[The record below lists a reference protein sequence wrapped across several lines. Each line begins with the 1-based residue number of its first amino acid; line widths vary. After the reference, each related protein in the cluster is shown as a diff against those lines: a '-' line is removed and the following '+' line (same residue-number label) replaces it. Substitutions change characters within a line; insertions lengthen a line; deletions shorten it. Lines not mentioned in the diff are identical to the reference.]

1 MTDEELMS
9 FVARRKETEAYKPSK
24 EEIEENIIEWT
35 TFYRRNLDIF
45 NEDYLGITNLC
56 LMQKQMINKFSDND
70 VATAICSRGL
80 SKSFNIALT
89 AIDFALLYSGVNILV
104 TSMTLAQSNL
114 IIDEKIDKIFCSKG
128 TRWSSDILVKMR
140 EEGYIKFSTDGNT
153 GARVVEFGNGS
164 KIHAVN
170 CGESARGQRSNIAIV
185 DEFCLLKK
193 KDLDEIILA
202 TLEVRKF
209 GGRPLDYTEETKQVF
224 LSSARNKTNW
234 GWKHLVNTV
243 NDHYKNK
250 TTKSGFFCGDIFT
263 AVANGIQTKKQ
274 YLQRKKS
281 TDALSFE
288 QEYLNIFLSTN
299 DDSIFKYE
307 DFENCQTLEH
317 PFYPRT
323 KEEIIFGDEQTY
335 NFDND
340 DWIRV
345 VVSDIAV
352 ATGNENDNTVLDCF
366 CVNKQ
371 TGETRFE
378 HIQTISG
385 MNTQLQAIQ
394 IKRLFYEYK
403 ADYFIQDVTGV
414 GQGVYD
420 LLTTET
426 IDEEVGK
433 TYPAW
438 TVNTD
443 IELQLSSDTVINDKL
458 VRTIS
463 NNAIPVVI
471 PFSGN
476 VGLNSEMHFT
486 TRQMLKDGLVK
497 LLKDDAE
504 MKCKLEEKD
513 PQWISKSSDY
523 KARIM
528 LPFIQ
533 TRYTINEAIA
543 LNTVFMEGNKIKLK
557 EAKRTDTKDRYMTFA
572 MGCIFASKIKSKYSQ
587 EYNDDDLDWD
597 EIELVF

>member
-1 MTDEELMS
+1 
-9 FVARRKETEAYKPSK
+9 
-24 EEIEENIIEWT
+24 
-35 TFYRRNLDIF
+35 
-45 NEDYLGITNLC
+45 
-56 LMQKQMINKFSDND
+56 MQR
-70 VATAICSRGL
+70 A
-80 SKSFNIALT
+80 
-89 AIDFALLYSGVNILV
+89 
-104 TSMTLAQSNL
+104 
-114 IIDEKIDKIFCSKG
+114 
-128 TRWSSDILVKMR
+128 
-140 EEGYIKFSTDGNT
+140 
-153 GARVVEFGNGS
+153 
-164 KIHAVN
+164 
-170 CGESARGQRSNIAIV
+170 NIAII

-234 GWKHLVNTV
+234 GWKHLVKTV
-243 NDHYKNK
+243 KDHYRDK

-274 YLQRKKS
+274 YLQRKRS

-307 DFENCQTLEH
+307 DFENCQTLENA
-317 PFYPRT
+317 FYPRT

-335 NFDND
+335 NFDNE

-345 VVSDIAV
+345 LVSDIAV
-352 ATGNENDNTVLDCF
+352 ATGNENDNTVLDCMTI
-366 CVNKQ
+366 NKY

-385 MNTQLQAIQ
+385 MNTKLQAIQ

-403 ADYFIQDVTGV
+403 AHYFVQDANGV
-414 GQGVYD
+414 GQGIYD
-420 LLTTET
+420 LLTDET
-426 IDEEVGK
+426 FDEELGV

-438 TVNTD
+438 TVNLD
-443 IELQLSSDTVINDKL
+443 AELQLSSDAVLNDRA

-463 NNAIPVVI
+463 SNARDVVI

-476 VGLNSEMHFT
+476 ATLNSEMHFT
-486 TRQMLKDGLVK
+486 TRQMLKDGFIK
-497 LLKDDAE
+497 LLKDDTE
-504 MKCKLEEKD
+504 IKCKFEEKD
-513 PQWISKSSDY
+513 PKWISRSSEY
-523 KARIM
+523 KANKL
-528 LPFIQ
+528 LPFMQ

-572 MGCIFASKIKSKYSQ
+572 MGCIFSSKIRQKYAQ
-587 EYNDDDLDWD
+587 FTDEDDDIDWD
-597 EIELVF
+597 NITLVV